1 MIDNVMI
8 DLTKTHELLSN
19 YNTIRDFRM
28 VDGYSAIFVG
38 VNKESFICSLLSTK
52 MKS

>member
-38 VNKESFICSLLSTK
+38 VNKRVSFALFCPQK
-52 MKS
+52 